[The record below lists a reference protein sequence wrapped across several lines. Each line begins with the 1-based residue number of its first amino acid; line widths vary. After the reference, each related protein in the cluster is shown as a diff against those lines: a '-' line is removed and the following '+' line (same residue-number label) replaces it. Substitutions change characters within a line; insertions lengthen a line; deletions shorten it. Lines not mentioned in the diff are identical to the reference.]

1 MTQRER
7 RNASEQ
13 ASAVALRA
21 GLTREQL
28 DALTTLEHF
37 RWELRFVRR
46 PLFLEPIPV
55 VFHPDGERYAVLE
68 ADGSLNENPGFEI
81 RR

>member
-1 MTQRER
+1 MADRER
-7 RNASEQ
+7 RGTEQ
-13 ASAVALRA
+13 PNTVALRA

-46 PLFLEPIPV
+46 PLFREPVPV
-55 VFHPDGERYAVLE
+55 VFHPDGERFAVLE
-68 ADGSLNENPGFEI
+68 PDGSLNENPGFEI